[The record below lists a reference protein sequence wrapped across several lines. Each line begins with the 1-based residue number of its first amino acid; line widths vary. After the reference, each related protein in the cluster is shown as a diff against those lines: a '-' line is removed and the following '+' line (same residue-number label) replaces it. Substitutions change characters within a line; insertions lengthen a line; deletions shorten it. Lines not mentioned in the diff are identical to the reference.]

1 MVRRA
6 DQQSAI
12 LSAVL
17 GQIEEIYGSLAARN
31 PVSKTCLKLDTTFS
45 KIATEMRAKLG
56 RFQWG
61 YLLGQWFRT
70 LIGPLYFA
78 LSKDGAHYLER
89 IVQLSDTLMID
100 GRVNTVISGTAAQRE
115 ALSKALRTLEDQG
128 DIRFGLQI
136 CAASVMSCY
145 VRDRRDQHIHFVD
158 GLGGGYTQAASM
170 LKQKI
175 ARDAVAGT

>member
-1 MVRRA
+1 MLA
-6 DQQSAI
+6 H
-12 LSAVL
+12 
-17 GQIEEIYGSLAARN
+17 IEEIYGSLAARN
-31 PVSKTCLKLDTTFS
+31 PVSKTRLKLETTFS

-78 LSKDGAHYLER
+78 LSKDGSHYLER

-100 GRVNTVISGTAAQRE
+100 GRVNTVMSGTAAQRR
-115 ALSKALRTLEDQG
+115 ALSTALSTLEEQG

-158 GLGGGYTQAASM
+158 GLGGGYTQAATM
-170 LKQKI
+170 LKQKL
-175 ARDAVAGT
+175 ARDAGAGA